1 MIPWQ
6 VVVALLLIVLTGY
19 YAYEMNKSG
28 GSCGSRYV
36 ERFINYSNV
45 NFTYPEGVMD
55 SLAPVSQGPLLEGA
69 LKVHTGLS
77 KLDAGSCAAQDRA
90 RQMEL
95 GGQYV
100 QRTNNYR
107 RDYPDNCSAPL
118 TDFVDSIYAPNN
130 GVGLTV
136 PCDGSC

>member
-19 YAYEMNKSG
+19 YAYEMNKKG
-28 GSCGSRYV
+28 GSCGYV
-36 ERFINYSNV
+36 ERFINYANV
-45 NFTYPEGVMD
+45 DFSYPEGIMD
-55 SLAPVSQGPLLEGA
+55 PLAPVGQGPLLEGT
-69 LKVHTGLS
+69 LKLHTGLS

-107 RDYPDNCSAPL
+107 REYPDNCSAPL

-130 GVGLTV
+130 GVGLSV
-136 PCDGSC
+136 PCDGAC

>member
-6 VVVALLLIVLTGY
+6 VVVALLLIGLTGY
-19 YAYEMNKSG
+19 YAYEMNKNG
-28 GSCGSRYV
+28 GSCGSRQV
-36 ERFINYSNV
+36 EKFINYANV
-45 NFTYPEGVMD
+45 DFSYPEGVLD
-55 SLAPVSQGPLLEGA
+55 EKAPVGQGPLLEGA
-69 LKVHTGLS
+69 LKVQPGLS
-77 KLDAGSCAAQDRA
+77 GLSAGGCAAQDRA

-107 RDYPDNCSAPL
+107 RTYPDNCSAPL

>member
-6 VVVALLLIVLTGY
+6 VFVALLLIGLTGY
-19 YAYEMNKSG
+19 YAYEMNKNG
-28 GSCGSRYV
+28 TCGSRREKFV
-36 ERFINYSNV
+36 NYANV
-45 NFTYPEGVMD
+45 DFSYPEGILDEKASVN
-55 SLAPVSQGPLLEGA
+55 QGPLLEGA
-69 LKVHTGLS
+69 LTVRSGLS
-77 KLDAGSCAAQDRA
+77 GLSAGSCAAQDRA

-107 RDYPDNCSAPL
+107 RTYPDNCSAPL

-136 PCDGSC
+136 PCDGAC

>member
-6 VVVALLLIVLTGY
+6 VIVALLLIGLTGY
-19 YAYEMNKSG
+19 YAYEMNKNG
-28 GSCGSRYV
+28 TCGYREQFV
-36 ERFINYSNV
+36 NYANV
-45 NFTYPEGVMD
+45 DFSYPEGILDEKASVN
-55 SLAPVSQGPLLEGA
+55 QGPLLEGA
-69 LKVHTGLS
+69 LTVRSGLS
-77 KLDAGSCAAQDRA
+77 GLSAGSCAAQDRA

-107 RDYPDNCSAPL
+107 RTYPDNCSAPL

-136 PCDGSC
+136 PCDGAC